1 MTLWLVFAVMTAAAI
16 FAVLWPLGRRK
27 PLREGNDVAVY
38 RDQLDEIGR
47 DRSAGLIGEAEAK
60 AARVEVS
67 RRLLAAADAA
77 AAEKPA
83 PEAVAGRRRQ
93 VTAIAGLVLLP
104 VGAVLLY
111 LALGSPDLP
120 GQPVATRTTAPND
133 HSIETMVAQV
143 ENHLLQNPDD
153 GRAWEVLAPVYMR
166 IGRYGDGVKAWSNSI
181 RLNGSTA
188 VREAEYGQAL
198 VATANGVVTADAKAA
213 FERALKL
220 DKDDVMAR
228 YFMGMAAD
236 QDGRRADADK
246 IWGDL
251 LASAPPGAP
260 WVETVRH
267 ALNRDIPV
275 ATNEPSASGAA
286 PEHDANI
293 DAMVAR
299 LADKL
304 KKDGS
309 NVEGWVQLV
318 RSYRALGQ
326 NDKAEAALSDA
337 RTALAGDADKLNQL
351 SAGVEGRATEA
362 APPAPVG
369 PPASGPAGPSA
380 ADITAAAQMKPEDQN
395 QMIRSMVTRLADKL
409 KQDGSDVDGWQ
420 RLLRAYMVLGEKD
433 RATAAA
439 ADARKALSSD
449 PTKLRQLDE
458 AIKQLGVEG

>member
-1 MTLWLVFAVMTAAAI
+1 MTT
-16 FAVLWPLGRRK
+16 
-27 PLREGNDVAVY
+27 
-38 RDQLDEIGR
+38 
-47 DRSAGLIGEAEAK
+47 
-60 AARVEVS
+60 
-67 RRLLAAADAA
+67 
-77 AAEKPA
+77 
-83 PEAVAGRRRQ
+83 
-93 VTAIAGLVLLP
+93 IAGLVLLP

-351 SAGVEGRATEA
+351 SAGVEGRAAEA

-395 QMIRSMVTRLADKL
+395 QMIRNMVTRLADKL

-449 PTKLRQLDE
+449 PAKLHQLDE

>member
-1 MTLWLVFAVMTAAAI
+1 M
-16 FAVLWPLGRRK
+16 
-27 PLREGNDVAVY
+27 
-38 RDQLDEIGR
+38 
-47 DRSAGLIGEAEAK
+47 
-60 AARVEVS
+60 
-67 RRLLAAADAA
+67 
-77 AAEKPA
+77 
-83 PEAVAGRRRQ
+83 
-93 VTAIAGLVLLP
+93 
-104 VGAVLLY
+104 
-111 LALGSPDLP
+111 
-120 GQPVATRTTAPND
+120 
-133 HSIETMVAQV
+133 
-143 ENHLLQNPDD
+143 
-153 GRAWEVLAPVYMR
+153 
-166 IGRYGDGVKAWSNSI
+166 
-181 RLNGSTA
+181 
-188 VREAEYGQAL
+188 
-198 VATANGVVTADAKAA
+198 
-213 FERALKL
+213 
-220 DKDDVMAR
+220 
-228 YFMGMAAD
+228 
-236 QDGRRADADK
+236 
-246 IWGDL
+246 
-251 LASAPPGAP
+251 ASAPPGAP

-351 SAGVEGRATEA
+351 SAGVEGRAAEA

-449 PTKLRQLDE
+449 PAKLHQLDE
-458 AIKQLGVEG
+458 VIKQLGVEG

>member
-47 DRSAGLIGEAEAK
+47 DRSAGLIGEAEAA
-60 AARVEVS
+60 AARIEVS
-67 RRLLAAADAA
+67 RRLLAAVDVA

-83 PEAVAGRRRQ
+83 PEAAAGRRRQ
-93 VTAIAGLVLLP
+93 VTAIVGLVLLP
-104 VGAVLLY
+104 IGAVLLY

-166 IGRYGDGVKAWSNSI
+166 IGRYDDAAKAWSNSI
-181 RLNGSTA
+181 RLNGSPE
-188 VREAEYGQAL
+188 VGEAEYGQAL
-198 VATANGVVTADAKAA
+198 VAAANGVVPADAKAA

-246 IWGDL
+246 NWGGL
-251 LASAPPGAP
+251 LATAPPGAP

-267 ALNRDIPV
+267 ALNRDIAA
-275 ATNEPSASGAA
+275 ATSEPSASGAA

-293 DAMVAR
+293 EAMVAR
-299 LADKL
+299 LADQL

-309 NVEGWVQLV
+309 NVQGWVQLV
-318 RSYRALGQ
+318 RSYRTLGQ
-326 NDKAEAALSDA
+326 NDKAEVALADA
-337 RTALAGDADKLNQL
+337 RTALAGDTDKLNQL
-351 SAGVEGRATEA
+351 SAGVDGRATEA
-362 APPAPVG
+362 EPPAPIV
-369 PPASGPAGPSA
+369 PPTSGPAGPSA
-380 ADITAAAQMKPEDQN
+380 ADIAAAAQMKPEDQN
-395 QMIRSMVTRLADKL
+395 QMIRGMVARLADKL

-420 RLLRAYMVLGEKD
+420 RLLRRYMVLGGKD
-433 RATAAA
+433 RA
-439 ADARKALSSD
+439 
-449 PTKLRQLDE
+449 P
-458 AIKQLGVEG
+458 